1 VTVEPEGERRR
12 RQGFSQQN
20 RVSDRTPPRMF
31 SPRSSARDRGAIRCR
46 HARGSQKKMGKEVVS
61 AGDFLRR
68 IMRMHTIRDEVCLL
82 EERRE
87 PYAVVTVVRRVRPSS
102 ANVGDKAVVTSDGR
116 MFGFV
121 GGHCTR
127 RLVTE
132 QARQCLET
140 GQSRLLLVTARPHV
154 EAGEGVTVLSM
165 SCQSEGE
172 VELFIEPKL
181 PDPLLLVIG
190 DSPIALALEE
200 LAPKF
205 GWFPRRLALEQMEAT
220 DGDPAERLKRDVSK
234 VCEPGMYA
242 VVATMG
248 LYDGEGLLALQEF
261 PLAYAGLV
269 TSPKRWRSLRE
280 ELFSAG
286 VSAEFCDFVAAPAGY
301 DIGAVGPQEIALS
314 IFAQMIE
321 RRRRQ
326 TEIRYHPSS
335 GMVSAEKATENA
347 VSASKGHRLGTGVDP
362 VCGMQVDLDSTP
374 YRTTYEGKTYGFCC
388 PHCLRKFQDNPEAY
402 LTVR

>member
-1 VTVEPEGERRR
+1 L
-12 RQGFSQQN
+12 
-20 RVSDRTPPRMF
+20 
-31 SPRSSARDRGAIRCR
+31 
-46 HARGSQKKMGKEVVS
+46 GKEVVP
-61 AGDFLRR
+61 AGVFLCR
-68 IMRMHTIRDEVCLL
+68 ITLMNTIRDEVRLL

-102 ANVGDKAVVTSDGR
+102 ATLGDKAVVTSDGR

-121 GGHCTR
+121 GGQCTR

-140 GQSRLLLVTARPHV
+140 GESRLVLITARPRV
-154 EAGEGVTVLSM
+154 EADEGVTVLPM
-165 SCQSEGE
+165 TCQSEGE

-205 GWFPRRLALEQMEAT
+205 GWFPRRLALDQLESS
-220 DGDPAERLKRDVSK
+220 DVDPADRLKREVSK
-234 VCEPGMYA
+234 VHESGMYV

-248 LYDGEGLLALQEF
+248 EYDGESLMVLRKF

-269 TSPKRWRSLRE
+269 ISPKRWRSLRE
-280 ELFSAG
+280 ELLSVG
-286 VSAEFCDFVAAPAGY
+286 VPSEFCDFVVAPAGH
-301 DIGAVGPQEIALS
+301 DIGAVGPQEIAVS

-326 TEIRYHPSS
+326 TEVHYHPPSS
-335 GMVSAEKATENA
+335 TVPTPTEATAEVAA
-347 VSASKGHRLGTGVDP
+347 SASTVQRLGTGIDP
-362 VCGMQVDLDSTP
+362 VCGMHVDLDSTP
-374 YRTTYEGKTYGFCC
+374 YRTVHEGKTYGFCC
-388 PHCLRKFQDNPEAY
+388 PHCMKKFQHNPEAFV
-402 LTVR
+402 TTR

>member
-1 VTVEPEGERRR
+1 
-12 RQGFSQQN
+12 
-20 RVSDRTPPRMF
+20 
-31 SPRSSARDRGAIRCR
+31 
-46 HARGSQKKMGKEVVS
+46 
-61 AGDFLRR
+61 
-68 IMRMHTIRDEVCLL
+68 
-82 EERRE
+82 
-87 PYAVVTVVRRVRPSS
+87 
-102 ANVGDKAVVTSDGR
+102 VGDKAVVTSDGR

-140 GQSRLLLVTARPHV
+140 GQSKLLLVTARPRA
-154 EAGEGVTVLSM
+154 EADEGVTVLPM
-165 SCQSEGE
+165 TCQSEGE

-200 LAPKF
+200 LAPRF
-205 GWFPRRLALEQMEAT
+205 GWFPCRLALEQMETNDVVDLA
-220 DGDPAERLKRDVSK
+220 DRLKRDVSK

-248 LYDGEGLLALQEF
+248 LYDGESLLALREY

-280 ELFSAG
+280 ELLSVG
-286 VSAEFCDFVAAPAGY
+286 VSAEFCDFVAAPAGH
-301 DIGAVGPQEIALS
+301 DIGAVGSQEIALS
-314 IFAQMIE
+314 IFTQMIE

-326 TEIRYHPSS
+326 AEVRYNPPS
-335 GMVSAEKATENA
+335 GTVPTKATAEG
-347 VSASKGHRLGTGVDP
+347 SEPASPAQRLGTAIDP
-362 VCGMQVDLDSTP
+362 VCGMRVDLDSTP
-374 YRTTYEGKTYGFCC
+374 YRTIYEGKTYGFCC
-388 PHCLRKFQDNPEAY
+388 PHCLKQFQHNPEAFV
-402 LTVR
+402 TTR